1 MNNHT
6 PGAWKYIKNEDGTFS
21 VIPLGSVNFKA
32 GFATNLIAKVF
43 SEGIIDPEAN
53 ARLIASAPEIY
64 QALHFETEALAAT
77 RDFMHVKGLDT
88 QELGEIINVADE
100 IFRKIDSI
108 EGD

>member
-6 PGAWKYIKNEDGTFS
+6 PGQWKYLKNEDGTFS
-21 VIPLGSVNFKA
+21 IISLGSVNFEA

-53 ARLIASAPEIY
+53 ARLIASAPEIF
-64 QALHFETEALAAT
+64 QALHFETEALTAT
-77 RDFMHVKGLDT
+77 RDFMRANGLDT
-88 QELGEIINVADE
+88 QELSEIIDTVDE
-100 IFRKIDSI
+100 LFRKINTT